1 MPVDDTDYQ
10 GIDIEEESKTL
21 ARDFLA
27 GDTDAFNRLIILHQK
42 LVFSLCLRLLGDYD
56 DADDCAQEVFLKIHR
71 YLKGFRFESS
81 FRTWLY
87 RVTVNTCKNLMDSSE
102 YRMKRKKV
110 RIEEEYRSEEEGER
124 VIKDSSPSP
133 LALLGRK
140 ELGRMLDDALET
152 LPAAQRLVVV
162 LKDVEGASYEQ
173 ITEITGMKTG
183 TVKSKLSRAR
193 LKLRKVIKGMIN
205 DEMS

>member
-1 MPVDDTDYQ
+1 LRVDDTEYKS
-10 GIDIEEESKTL
+10 IDAEEESKAL
-21 ARDFLA
+21 ARAFLE
-27 GDTDAFNRLIILHQK
+27 GERDAFDRLIILHQK
-42 LVFSLCLRLLGDYD
+42 IVFSLCLRLLGDYD
-56 DADDCAQEVFLKIHR
+56 DADDCAQEVFLKVHR

-87 RVTVNTCKNLMDSSE
+87 RVAVNTCKNRMASLE
-102 YRMKRKKV
+102 YRMRKKIV
-110 RIEEEYRSEEEGER
+110 RIEAEYRPEEGGEK
-124 VIKDSSPSP
+124 VIEDDSRSP

-140 ELGRMLDDALET
+140 ELGRMIDAAMDT
-152 LPAAQRLVVV
+152 LSGTQRLVVV

-173 ITEITGMKTG
+173 ITEMTGMKTG

-193 LKLRKVIKGMIN
+193 LKLRKAIKGMIS

>member
-1 MPVDDTDYQ
+1 MRVDDTEHQ
-10 GIDIEEESKTL
+10 GIDIEKESKAL
-21 ARDFLA
+21 ARAFLA
-27 GDTDAFNRLIILHQK
+27 GDTDAFNKLIILHQK
-42 LVFSLCLRLLGDYD
+42 VVFSLCLRLLGDYD
-56 DADDCAQEVFLKIHR
+56 DADDCAQEVFLKVHR

-87 RVTVNTCKNLMDSSE
+87 RVTVNTCRN
-102 YRMKRKKV
+102 RMTSLEHRMRRRKV
-110 RIEEEYRSEEEGER
+110 RIEEEYNPGEDGEK
-124 VIKDSSPSP
+124 VIKDDSLSP

-140 ELGRMLDDALET
+140 ELDRMIGEAIET
-152 LPAAQRLVVV
+152 LPGTQRLVVV

-173 ITEITGMKTG
+173 ITEITGLKTG

>member
-1 MPVDDTDYQ
+1 MRVDDTDYQ
-10 GIDIEEESKTL
+10 GIDIEKESKTL
-21 ARDFLA
+21 AQAFLA
-27 GDTDAFNRLIILHQK
+27 GEADAFNRLIILHQK
-42 LVFSLCLRLLGDYD
+42 IVFSLCLRLLGDYD
-56 DADDCAQEVFLKIHR
+56 DADDCAQEVFLKVHR

-87 RVTVNTCKNLMDSSE
+87 RVTVNTCKNRMTSFE
-102 YRMKRKKV
+102 YRMRKRKV
-110 RIEEEYRSEEEGER
+110 RIEEEYSPEEGGEK
-124 VIKDSSPSP
+124 VIKDDSPSP

-140 ELGRMLDDALET
+140 ELGRMIDKAVET
-152 LPAAQRLVVV
+152 LSGTQRLVVV
-162 LKDVEGASYEQ
+162 LKDIEGASYEQ